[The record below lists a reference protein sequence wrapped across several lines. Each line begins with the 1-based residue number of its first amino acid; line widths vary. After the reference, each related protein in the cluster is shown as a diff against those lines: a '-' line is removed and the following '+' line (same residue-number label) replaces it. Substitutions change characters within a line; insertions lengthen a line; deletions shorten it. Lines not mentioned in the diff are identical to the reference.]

1 MEAQNK
7 IINNEPINNFCTLN
21 SLMEVIPMKLIKKT
35 IEEENYNSLSGSK
48 KKKVNNQHYSITA
61 KNKKKKNLKILLLLI
76 EKLKRNQKHQEE
88 INI

>member
-1 MEAQNK
+1 MEAQNN
-7 IINNEPINNFCTLN
+7 IINNEPIYNISALN

-61 KNKKKKNLKILLLLI
+61 KNKKKK
-76 EKLKRNQKHQEE
+76 RT
-88 INI
+88 